1 MQTRFL
7 TSLTQA
13 PAAQWNALCGPFYP
27 FCRHE
32 FLHALE
38 ASGSIGDGT
47 GWQTQHLVVYEGDE
61 LLAAM
66 PLYLKTHS
74 YGEYVF
80 DWSWA
85 DAYKRHGLNY
95 YPKLISAIPFTPC
108 AGTRLLLSPSV
119 DQAQL
124 LPVIIEE
131 IKQHLHKLGASSW
144 HCLFPLA
151 DFSEQLISQQI
162 PQRLGTQF
170 HWFNRGYKTWED
182 FVATMTS
189 RKRKSINKERRTVAE
204 QGICFSALRANEIR
218 AEDWQLFYQFYCNTY
233 LKRSGHTG
241 YLTEEFFNLLRQT
254 FAEYCLMIVA
264 HKADEPIAAA
274 LFFIDRKT
282 IYGRYWGCLAEYD
295 FLHFETCY
303 YQGIDYAIKHGLERF
318 DGGAQGEHKIQRDF
332 EPIATYSNHYLVQP
346 DFHNAIEKFLQS
358 EKASVELYMQDAK
371 TYLPFKCSADS
382 RE

>member
-1 MQTRFL
+1 MQITFVDNIAL
-7 TSLTQA
+7 VD
-13 PAAQWNALCGPFYP
+13 AARWNALCDADYP
-27 FCRHE
+27 FVRHE

-38 ASGSIGDGT
+38 ASGSVGKGT
-47 GWQTQHLVVYEGDE
+47 GWQAQHLLVHEDDALV
-61 LLAAM
+61 AAM
-66 PLYLKTHS
+66 PLYIKTHS

-85 DAYKRHGLNY
+85 DAYKRYGLNY

-108 AGTRLLLSPSV
+108 SGARLLLGSGES
-119 DQAQL
+119 QAQL
-124 LPVIIEE
+124 LPLIIEE
-131 IKQHLHKLGASSW
+131 IKQHLSKLRASSW

-170 HWFNRGYKTWED
+170 HWFNRGYKTWDD
-182 FVATMTS
+182 FAAAMTS
-189 RKRKSINKERRTVAE
+189 RKRKSINKERRRVAE
-204 QGICFSALRANEIR
+204 QGIRFSALRANEIR
-218 AEDWQLFYQFYCNTY
+218 AEDWHLFYQFYCNTY

-264 HKADEPIAAA
+264 HKANEPIAAA
-274 LFFIDRKT
+274 LFFIDSKT

-303 YQGIDYAIKHGLERF
+303 YQGIEYAIAHELERF
-318 DGGAQGEHKIQRDF
+318 DGGAQGEHKIQRGF
-332 EPIATYSNHYLVQP
+332 EPIPTYSNHYLLQP
-346 DFHNAIEKFLQS
+346 DFQNAIEKFIQS
-358 EKASVELYMQDAK
+358 ERPSVELYIQDAQ
-371 TYLPFKCSADS
+371 TYLPFKSS
-382 RE
+382 GEERE